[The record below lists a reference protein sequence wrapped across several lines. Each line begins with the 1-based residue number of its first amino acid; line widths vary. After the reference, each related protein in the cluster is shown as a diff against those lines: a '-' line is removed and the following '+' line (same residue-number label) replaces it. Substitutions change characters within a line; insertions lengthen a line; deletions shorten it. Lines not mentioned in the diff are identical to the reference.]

1 MCSVWPDVERLLSS
15 LCPLREGWY
24 LVDSRVSTALCSTAS
39 PRSYGLWD
47 RNDSARRLT
56 PGRSLI
62 GWQANALL
70 LLVESPVPEKEL
82 RSAKGPHCFK
92 SRNCPSRT
100 MTHLSFLHDR
110 CLIPRAYRAFTMI
123 HTSLVEI
130 HASGNL
136 YYGPKEHL

>member
-70 LLVESPVPEKEL
+70 LLVESFTGKGTQERGGTVAIGRSEEGVKRFSQEFSPSKFLQHEGRSIAYL
-82 RSAKGPHCFK
+82 RDRPMRSTTSPHMYNMHI
-92 SRNCPSRT
+92 SY
-100 MTHLSFLHDR
+100 H
-110 CLIPRAYRAFTMI
+110 I
-123 HTSLVEI
+123 
-130 HASGNL
+130 
-136 YYGPKEHL
+136 